1 MRRRQRWS
9 RLVPVGEIHLGKPDE
24 STFESGGSRECA
36 ATFPSMRYAPLT
48 LCTKQVGVGI
58 PLLQARQHNDG
69 SRGGSFASTGP
80 LP

>member
-1 MRRRQRWS
+1 MRGIR
-9 RLVPVGEIHLGKPDE
+9 VGKPNE
-24 STFESGGSRECA
+24 STFEPGWECA

-58 PLLQARQHNDG
+58 PLFQARQHNDG